1 VAEQRISPWY
11 LSMINYK
18 TEEEIELIRQSALV
32 LSKAHGEIARLIK
45 EGVSTISLDKRAEEF
60 IKDHKALP
68 SFKNYNGF
76 PYSLCISVNST
87 VVHGFPS
94 SYELRDGD
102 VISVD
107 CGVLL
112 DGFHSDSAYTHAVG
126 NVTEEVANLL
136 TVTKESLYKGI
147 EQAVVGSR
155 MGDIGFAVQKHAESY
170 GYSVVRELVGHGI
183 GKSLHESPEVPN
195 YGKRGQ
201 GMKLLNG
208 LVLAIEPMINLGVRH
223 IVQEDDGWTIR
234 TRDNKPS
241 AHFEHTVVVRNDKA
255 EILTTFEYIEQAKQ

>member
-1 VAEQRISPWY
+1 
-11 LSMINYK
+11 MIYYK
-18 TEEEIELIRQSALV
+18 TEEEIELIRQSALI
-32 LSKAHGEIARLIK
+32 LSKAHGEIALHIK
-45 EGVSTISLDKRAEEF
+45 EGVPTIKLDKRAEEF
-60 IKDHKALP
+60 IKDHKAQP

-87 VVHGFPS
+87 VVHGMPG
-94 SYELRDGD
+94 SYELKDGD

-107 CGVLL
+107 GGVLFN
-112 DGFHSDSAYTHAVG
+112 GYHSDSAYTHAVG
-126 NVTEEVANLL
+126 NVSEEVSNLL
-136 TVTKESLYKGI
+136 SVTKESLYKGI
-147 EQAVVGSR
+147 EQAIVGSR
-155 MGDIGFAVQKHAESY
+155 MGDLGYAIQKHAESH

-183 GKSLHESPEVPN
+183 GKSLHEAPEVPN

-234 TRDNKPS
+234 TRDHKPS
-241 AHFEHTVVVRNDKA
+241 AHFEHTVVVRKDKA